1 MFNEK
6 TYSQK
11 MDKTIEVFQKELT
24 SLRTGRANS
33 SMLDLVKVDVY
44 GQAMPLNQVSSIT
57 TPDARTINIQVW
69 DLNNVPLVDTAI
81 KKSELGLNPQIDGQ
95 LIRLPVPDLN
105 EERRT
110 EIKKLIKSMGEKC
123 KISIRNI
130 RREANDELKSLLKDK
145 DLGEDDEKKF
155 VHNGYGLE
163 RKELM
168 YNDFI
173 VIGPKN
179 DPENLRLK
187 DNIKDW
193 RQEFFYEHAIIKN
206 KEFIPASE
214 ALVRKEIK
222 YIFWP
227 DFNTE
232 ELYDLKNDPLEENN
246 VVKSESYQELLN
258 QLRVQ
263 FKKLKS
269 EAR

>member
-24 SLRTGRANS
+24 SLRTGRANA

-69 DLNNVPLVDTAI
+69 DLNNVPLIDTAI

-95 LIRLPVPDLN
+95 LIRLPIPDLN

-130 RREANDELKSLLKDK
+130 RREANDDLKSLVKDK
-145 DLGEDDEKKF
+145 KISEDDEKINEKIVQTF
-155 VHNGYGLE
+155 TDEHIKTIDTKVE
-163 RKELM
+163 AKE
-168 YNDFI
+168 
-173 VIGPKN
+173 
-179 DPENLRLK
+179 
-187 DNIKDW
+187 
-193 RQEFFYEHAIIKN
+193 
-206 KEFIPASE
+206 
-214 ALVRKEIK
+214 KEIMT
-222 YIFWP
+222 I
-227 DFNTE
+227 
-232 ELYDLKNDPLEENN
+232 
-246 VVKSESYQELLN
+246 
-258 QLRVQ
+258 
-263 FKKLKS
+263 
-269 EAR
+269 

>member
-1 MFNEK
+1 MFNDK
-6 TYSQK
+6 TYNQK

-69 DLNNVPLVDTAI
+69 DLNNVHLVDTAI

-130 RREANDELKSLLKDK
+130 RREANDDLKSLVKNK
-145 DLGEDDEKKF
+145 AISEDDEKI
-155 VHNGYGLE
+155 
-163 RKELM
+163 KEKLVQTFT
-168 YNDFI
+168 D
-173 VIGPKN
+173 
-179 DPENLRLK
+179 EH
-187 DNIKDW
+187 IKTID
-193 RQEFFYEHAIIKN
+193 QKVEA
-206 KEFIPASE
+206 KE
-214 ALVRKEIK
+214 KEIMT
-222 YIFWP
+222 I
-227 DFNTE
+227 
-232 ELYDLKNDPLEENN
+232 
-246 VVKSESYQELLN
+246 
-258 QLRVQ
+258 
-263 FKKLKS
+263 
-269 EAR
+269 